1 MDWKY
6 RKEDSKWLG
15 GCTSVQ
21 EHCTVLAGLRDKEA
35 ARGRPADWS
44 ETSAG
49 GERLERD
56 IPKKQKGG
64 LFAFWQNQ
72 TSGNCA
78 PSLGT
83 NLKLNVNKYFPYLQ
97 VHGLWKCKEMI

>member
-1 MDWKY
+1 MVGRVYKCTRTLY
-6 RKEDSKWLG
+6 SLG
-15 GCTSVQ
+15 WD
-21 EHCTVLAGLRDKEA
+21 EDKEA

-56 IPKKQKGG
+56 IPKKTKGRSF
-64 LFAFWQNQ
+64 LFFLACKWQNQ

-83 NLKLNVNKYFPYLQ
+83 NLKLNVNKYFPNLQ
-97 VHGLWKCKEMI
+97 VHGL

>member
-1 MDWKY
+1 MVGRVYKCTRTLY
-6 RKEDSKWLG
+6 SLG
-15 GCTSVQ
+15 WV
-21 EHCTVLAGLRDKEA
+21 EDKEA

-64 LFAFWQNQ
+64 LFSFWPA
-72 TSGNCA
+72 TCSASGK
-78 PSLGT
+78 T
-83 NLKLNVNKYFPYLQ
+83 KQ
-97 VHGLWKCKEMI
+97 VATALHRWEPILS